1 MTCLQGGVLFL
12 GVTATSPEKWRDEE
26 EERIIYY
33 IPQTW
38 LIDTRIGET
47 WRPRDRAGVCQ
58 RWQQEVSD
66 TDYRLSDGDLL
77 SMSLCDDT
85 SMSITYNNTE
95 VPQVF
100 TDLPDKPL
108 WVVIDIYGGKLEVLQ
123 TGEDD
128 YHYININ
135 IINLHCLSINMIKR

>member
-1 MTCLQGGVLFL
+1 MDTSDGYTSRPGGGGYGYCQHWREKVVS
-12 GVTATSPEKWRDEE
+12 GTAPHH
-26 EERIIYY
+26 
-33 IPQTW
+33 
-38 LIDTRIGET
+38 
-47 WRPRDRAGVCQ
+47 
-58 RWQQEVSD
+58 
-66 TDYRLSDGDLL
+66 LSDGDLL
-77 SMSLCDDT
+77 SMCLCDDR

-95 VPQVF
+95 LPQVF